1 MGHRKQSAPRHGSLN
16 YRPRKRARYFNG
28 RVRYWPSH
36 AAEPRILGFA
46 GYKVGMTHV
55 VFAEDKPTSPL
66 LGREVSRAVTI
77 LDTPPMLVA
86 SIRGYRRVNEAL
98 RAASECWAS
107 NLPKDFKRVLSWP
120 DDYDAKTALDKL
132 NGSLDGLA
140 ELRVRLLAQPRLAS
154 TGQKKPEVL
163 EVAVAGGSI
172 KDQFEYA
179 KKLLGQEIRVRDV
192 FQAGQ
197 LLDAIGVTKGKGWQG
212 VVKRFHIPILSRKTR
227 KRTRAV
233 GTLGPWHP
241 SRISYTIARA
251 GQTGFHQRTE
261 YNKRILKIGEK
272 TDAVTP
278 AGGFPH
284 YGVVRSDFLLLD
296 GSIQGSTKR
305 LIRLRV
311 PVRPKPV
318 PDKAPELIYV
328 STTAKK

>member
-1 MGHRKQSAPRHGSLN
+1 MGHRKQSAPRHGSLS
-16 YRPRKRARYFNG
+16 YRPRKRARYVTG
-28 RVRYWPSH
+28 RVRHWPSH

-46 GYKVGMTHV
+46 GFKVGMTHV

-98 RAASECWAS
+98 RAAGECWAS
-107 NLPKDFKRVLSWP
+107 NLPKEFKRVLSWP
-120 DDYDAKTALDKL
+120 DDYDAKAALEKL
-132 NGSLDGLA
+132 SGSLDGLA

-172 KDQFEYA
+172 KDQFEYV
-179 KKLLGQEIRVRDV
+179 KKLLGQEIRVRDI

-197 LLDAIGVTKGKGWQG
+197 LLDVIGVTKGKGWQG

-241 SRISYTIARA
+241 SRISYTVARA

-311 PVRPKPV
+311 PARPKPV